1 MSASQDKE
9 TLADIIADLRSTR
22 ARFSDRDATA
32 LADRLE
38 SAVKRSFG
46 NSAKLLATL
55 REIRDDILD
64 MVRYHRNEDPDSY
77 AHGLLLSI
85 GGACDMAMREPPRNC
100 DVGTAS
106 EQYGRFL
113 AYCKRRNACADCPV
127 RKLWDLSGDK
137 NEACHF
143 IWSQMPYEAQE
154 KEA

>member
-9 TLADIIADLRSTR
+9 ALADIIADLRSTR

-38 SAVKRSFG
+38 SAAKRSLG

-100 DVGTAS
+100 DRFDMHEAEERYRAKT
-106 EQYGRFL
+106 GRPWNHDEDELAAFL
-113 AYCKRRNACADCPV
+113 Y
-127 RKLWDLSGDK
+127 STHIEEG
-137 NEACHF
+137 EANGR
-143 IWSQMPYEAQE
+143 
-154 KEA
+154 